1 MYPNR
6 AVRIFPCLMCWTPDV
21 KCPNYV
27 FLKRSICVDCEFGE
41 NEQIAS
47 QVHETLVRY
56 LLDKYSEKEGITYEK
71 INAYITSARE
81 VNVDN
86 ILTMALDYIFRN
98 FGELYHAVCDAVET
112 ARDRGPVR
120 WTPGNLVERLERV
133 KKEQEWGQRGG
144 YMDE

>member
-1 MYPNR
+1 MR
-6 AVRIFPCLMCWTPDV
+6 RQ
-21 KCPNYV
+21 
-27 FLKRSICVDCEFGE
+27 FGE

-56 LLDKYSEKEGITYEK
+56 LLDNYSEKEGITYEK

-112 ARDRGPVR
+112 ARDRGPAQ
-120 WTPGNLVERLERV
+120 WTPGNLAERLERV
-133 KKEQEWGQRGG
+133 KKEQEWEQRGG
-144 YMDE
+144 YMDER